1 MTGFKLFSPVGLS
14 LALTVFAPTI
24 SGFDG
29 AEALRGPVTP
39 SVASFQPSFDSRS
52 DLGTP
57 MSATTTGCRT
67 AGSGVAVVTADIGAS
82 SKNDPQRAGS
92 EGPSSTEQP
101 LPDACP
107 DDDDTLFWDEVYL
120 QIAERCGNDP
130 EDDNTILEIE
140 CDAIGG
146 GDVYRFRARVR
157 CASAT

>member
-1 MTGFKLFSPVGLS
+1 MFMPTTVEGS
-14 LALTVFAPTI
+14 LG
-24 SGFDG
+24 SMG

-82 SKNDPQRAGS
+82 SKNYPQRAGS

-120 QIAERCGNDP
+120 QIAEG
-130 EDDNTILEIE
+130 
-140 CDAIGG
+140 
-146 GDVYRFRARVR
+146 VR
-157 CASAT
+157 